1 MSTEQNGDTHAAPE
15 DIPAPQLEIEKLHA
29 LPSEQQDL
37 YLLTFTSDLVRHVD
51 RLEPDTATRQQAGIK
66 KQLLDTVNLSSPT
79 PTRIIRN
86 NVGTCFRELFRKCNR
101 KLLYESINDLVAIVN
116 AGRDKDVKSK
126 HAALIAV
133 GYLMEGAGD
142 SAVSLSANVF
152 GSATKLL
159 KTASTHAGL
168 RAAVF
173 KTLGRSIVGVEG
185 SVDELSAK
193 EIWKV
198 ARTAASGDK
207 SYHVQVNAC
216 WCLEQLL
223 KFTIYFDNSNDF
235 EKLQAAA
242 WKATDSANKE
252 VRHAAISCLA
262 VVLVKSFAETPN
274 KEVIMKKPKKTKSK
288 GKGEEEEPEDEIDR
302 AGTPTIQK
310 PVTALSFNLLEI
322 LKLLSTRYTKSSTT
336 NRSRAATVICYKK
349 VLQSLGEKI
358 VESHYSQIV
367 THFFAD
373 IVTQPTIKHIRYRV
387 LMTRKFVRILL
398 EDVIHGMMGES
409 AQVNAARFLIN
420 DVLKDYPQSLPERPP
435 PSKHSLITALAALE
449 NLIGRLQSA
458 IQPLADP
465 CREALMQ
472 VLQHPSY
479 TVQVY
484 VARCMKAF
492 VGACPGQLLSTITLC
507 MNSVGREV
515 SFLGSGRQSPRKCV
529 GYANGLAA
537 LLSASAQNPLY
548 GAIDVYARVLEQ
560 ATTLL
565 KSSGVSNVKTSGTQ
579 VQVAW
584 IMIGG
589 LMSLGPSFVK
599 IHLPQLLLLW
609 RNALPAPPARD
620 EILKRN
626 MIEQS
631 FLTHVRECALGSITA
646 FLHFNSRLVTA
657 DVAKRLASM
666 LQSTMLFLSYLPY
679 KKTTEDASQRLSS
692 ALNLLDFDVMVR
704 RRVFQCF
711 TLLVMS
717 NSHAVPDIVQESNV
731 VSLAV
736 SSFADPD
743 NYQPSSLSASI
754 ASSVGSFESIWEMG
768 DNSGF
773 GMTGLIRSGTLGPV
787 AIEKAQLRPTNV
799 LHGDLEASI
808 EQTLLLPMGEAWEH
822 DGVTNYLS
830 GDLQQPQPPAT
841 ELVNA
846 AITAFALAFPLQ
858 SPRVQGSILEQIS
871 NFMASISA
879 SPKDPARRAAI
890 NVNIAAALLLATK
903 VLQGQTVGAAGKF
916 QSASAEKTMQSI
928 LHILL
933 IDNDQSV
940 RFMTAEALGRLASLC
955 GTDFV
960 NTEVNQLV
968 DMIVSQ
974 REPASRAGCAL
985 ALSSIHSQL
994 GGMAAGFHL
1003 KTIVGL
1009 LLSLA
1014 SDQHPTVHYW
1024 ALESLSR
1031 VADSAGLTFSGY
1043 VSGCIG
1049 LLGQLYIADT
1059 HNMDSALDASSNLE
1073 MEHNTVVNITRCID
1087 AIINVLGPDLQD
1099 MVKSREMIL
1108 TLIRQLEVEKDESV
1122 LAATSNCLE
1131 NLAVYAPGHMEFQQY
1146 VQRLQSDLSS
1156 PSAELR
1162 NTAIVGISNLMRKDA
1177 QEIIDLAKPGL
1188 EDRLWELLDEDTGRK
1203 EIRGIFEN
1211 WLQQSD
1217 LTDCHDWVRRCN
1229 GVLTKSRARIE
1240 EKTPQIPQQAVQD
1253 IQDDEVAGFAA
1264 AAGVK
1269 EEETG
1274 APSSALELMRWQVRL
1289 FAMDL
1294 LADLITIVAK
1304 DAAFNDESPAQASL
1318 QQEVADVV
1326 KIAFSASTAGV
1337 VELRVR
1343 GLGILDKILK
1353 MFGGTPDPD
1362 FVDAMLL
1369 EQYQA
1374 QISSAL
1380 TPAFAADSS
1389 PELAAEAVNVCAT
1402 FISIGIVT
1410 DVERMGRIHKLLVSA
1425 LDSFA
1430 VDSEVAAIGDLKG
1443 LTSNT
1448 QVMVRMAVF
1457 SAWADLQIASSEQK
1471 YLEDVVKPHVARL
1484 TPLWLSS
1491 LREYARL
1498 RFEPDASSS
1507 SSAAMINQGP
1517 EALYAALSRET
1528 LLKFYQ
1534 DSWLRFVDAIA
1545 SLIDKDSEFVFDAL
1559 DGKTDQPSTN
1569 GVNHDKQEMINYREE
1584 PTAFFFVLFGLA
1596 FEALAARFDDRDSLA
1611 RSRRLDILEALKKI
1625 LRPSVAGTAI
1635 YQDVIFTETMD
1646 LLDRMVLTE
1655 GIDVQTTIVEIARN
1669 MCIAHPSSRKPDDVE
1684 DEHLSD
1690 DIDQL
1695 FELTRIIVLVLAGL
1709 IPGVAESNRPIRA
1722 EISDEGVVLIRL
1734 ALDSLVDA
1742 AEVFPSI
1749 IKSDL
1754 HACIFHLFIT
1764 ILGTASCQ
1772 TAVVPTALPIFRR
1785 FLDSI
1790 SRDASS
1796 ETRKQIRNTLT
1807 RFLVILKN
1815 AQKRESE
1822 ASLPCEKNTILAST
1836 ILITTAQTVFQPS
1849 DKTVIRFVSE
1859 VAEALNYPT
1868 TTKMA
1873 AGCAR
1878 SLLLIS
1884 SKSIVQ
1890 STIVSVLMPRLV
1902 TFLTTPSELEEL
1914 DETSSIIASA
1924 FMTFATAP
1932 RTQASDHVKARAASY
1947 GLIIPIL
1954 LSRAHMREELG
1965 KSDTRD
1971 TAVKLLELAGQDQAA
1986 FRVSVMKLEQ
1996 DQRAFMEKVLREGGA
2011 GRKQEI
2017 VQEER
2022 EEPKIALRMD
2032 F

>member
-1 MSTEQNGDTHAAPE
+1 MASEQNGVA
-15 DIPAPQLEIEKLHA
+15 PAPPDDTPAPLLEIEKLHA

-37 YLLTFTSDLVRHVD
+37 YLLTFTSDLVRHVEK
-51 RLEPDTATRQQAGIK
+51 LEADAASRQQVGIK
-66 KQLLDTVNLSSPT
+66 KQLLDIVNLSSPT

-86 NVGTCFRELFRKCNR
+86 NVGTCFRELFRRCNR
-101 KLLYESINDLVAIVN
+101 KLLYESINDLVAIIN
-116 AGRDKDVKSK
+116 AGKEKEVKSK
-126 HAALIAV
+126 HSALVSV

-152 GSATKLL
+152 ASAIRLL
-159 KTASTHAGL
+159 KIASSHAGL
-168 RAAVF
+168 RAAVY
-173 KTLGRSIVGVEG
+173 KAVGRAIIGVEG
-185 SVDELSAK
+185 SVDEVSAK
-193 EIWKV
+193 EVWKST
-198 ARTAASGDK
+198 RTAISSDK
-207 SYHVQVNAC
+207 SYHVQINAC

-223 KFTIYFDNSNDF
+223 KQTIYFDNSNDF
-235 EKLQAAA
+235 EKLQTAV
-242 WKATDSANKE
+242 WKATDSPSKD
-252 VRHAAISCLA
+252 VRHAAVSCLA
-262 VVLVKSFAETPN
+262 VVLVKSFAEKPI
-274 KEVIMKKPKKTKSK
+274 KEVVVKKPKKTKGK
-288 GKGEEEEPEDEIDR
+288 GKEEEQEEDVDR
-302 AGTPTIQK
+302 PGTPATQK
-310 PVTALSFNLLEI
+310 PITSLSFSLGEI
-322 LKLLSTRYTKSSTT
+322 LKLLSTRYVKSSVT
-336 NRSRAATVICYKK
+336 NRSRAAIAICYKRI
-349 VLQSLGEKI
+349 LESLGERV
-358 VESHYSQIV
+358 VESNYNEIV
-367 THFFAD
+367 THFFVD
-373 IVTQPTIKHIRYRV
+373 IVNQQSIKHVRYRA

-398 EDVIHGMMGES
+398 EDVVHGIMGES
-409 AQVNAARFLIN
+409 AQINAARLLIN
-420 DVLKDYPQSLPERPP
+420 DVLKDYPQALPERPA
-435 PSKHSLITALAALE
+435 PSKHSLITTLSALE
-449 NLIGRLQSA
+449 HLIGRLKSA
-458 IQPLADP
+458 IQPLADT

-479 TVQVY
+479 TVQIY
-484 VARCMKAF
+484 VARCLRVF
-492 VGACPGQLLSTITLC
+492 VAACPGQLLSSITLC
-507 MNSVGREV
+507 MNSVAREV
-515 SFLGSGRQSPRKCV
+515 GFLGSGRQSPRRCV

-537 LLSASAQNPLY
+537 LLSASAENPLY

-560 ATTLL
+560 ATIFL
-565 KSSGVSNVKTSGTQ
+565 KSSGTSNVRTSGTQ

-589 LMSLGPSFVK
+589 LMSLGPNFVK

-609 RNALPAPPARD
+609 RNALPSPPAR
-620 EILKRN
+620 EEVLKRN

-631 FLTHVRECALGSITA
+631 FLAHVRECALGSITA

-679 KKTTEDASQRLSS
+679 KKTIDDVSQRLSS
-692 ALNLLDFDVMVR
+692 ALNLLDFDIMVR

-717 NSHAVPDIVQESNV
+717 NSHAAPDIVQESNV
-731 VSLAV
+731 VSLAA
-736 SSFADPD
+736 SCFADPD

-754 ASSVGSFESIWEMG
+754 ASSVGTFDTIWDMG

-773 GMTGLIRSGTLGPV
+773 GVTGLVKRGRLGPV
-787 AIEKAQLRPTNV
+787 AIEKKQSDDQLTSSGKDPE
-799 LHGDLEASI
+799 DEM
-808 EQTLLLPMGEAWEH
+808 EQTLAMPMGEAWEH
-822 DGVTNYLS
+822 DGVMNYLYS
-830 GDLQQPQPPAT
+830 QRQQPQPPAT

-871 NFMASISA
+871 GFMSSISA

-890 NVNIAAALLLATK
+890 HVNIAAALLLSTK
-903 VLQGQTVGAAGKF
+903 VLQGQALGSSGKF
-916 QSASAEKTMQSI
+916 QSATAEKIMQSI
-928 LHILL
+928 FHILL
-933 IDNDQSV
+933 VDSDPSV

-955 GTDFV
+955 GTDFTS
-960 NTEVNQLV
+960 TEVNQLV

-1009 LLSLA
+1009 LMSLA
-1014 SDQHPTVHYW
+1014 SDPHPTVHYW

-1049 LLGQLYIADT
+1049 LLGQLYIADS
-1059 HNMDSALDASSNLE
+1059 HNADSASEASSN
-1073 MEHNTVVNITRCID
+1073 MEIERNSAIAVVKCID
-1087 AIINVLGPDLQD
+1087 AVINVLGPDLQE
-1099 MVKSREMIL
+1099 MAKSREMIL
-1108 TLIRQLEVEKDESV
+1108 TLIRQLEAEPDDAV
-1122 LAATSNCLE
+1122 LIETSICLE
-1131 NLAVYAPGHMEFQQY
+1131 HLAVYAPGHMEFQQY
-1146 VQRLQSDLSS
+1146 VQRLQKDLSS
-1156 PSAELR
+1156 SSTNMR
-1162 NTAIVGISNLMRKDA
+1162 TTAITGVANLMRKDA
-1177 QEIIDLAKPGL
+1177 QGIISLAKSGL
-1188 EDRLWELLDEDTGRK
+1188 EERLWELLDEDPSNH
-1203 EIRGIFEN
+1203 EIRGVFEN
-1211 WLQQSD
+1211 WLQQSG
-1217 LTDCHDWVRRCN
+1217 LTKCHDWVRRCN
-1229 GVLTKSRARIE
+1229 NVLTKSRARIE
-1240 EKTPQIPQQAVQD
+1240 ERAATPKIPQAAVQD

-1264 AAGVK
+1264 AAGTK
-1269 EEETG
+1269 EDEAG
-1274 APSSALELMRWQVRL
+1274 APTSALELMRWQVRL

-1304 DAAFNDESPAQASL
+1304 DAAVNDESPAQASL

-1337 VELRVR
+1337 VELRIR
-1343 GLGILDKILK
+1343 GLGILDKVLK

-1457 SAWADLQIASSEQK
+1457 SAWADLQIASTEQK

-1491 LREYARL
+1491 LREYAQL

-1507 SSAAMINQGP
+1507 SSAALSQGP
-1517 EALYAALSRET
+1517 EALPSLISSQ
-1528 LLKFYQ
+1528 FYQ

-1545 SLIDKDSEFVFDAL
+1545 SLIDEDSEFVFDAL
-1559 DGKTDQPSTN
+1559 DGKTDQPTAN
-1569 GVNHDKQEMINYREE
+1569 GSHEQGQMINYREE

-1611 RSRRLDILEALKKI
+1611 RSRRLDILQALKKI

-1655 GIDVQTTIVEIARN
+1655 GMDVQTTIVEIARN
-1669 MCIAHPSSRKPDDVE
+1669 MCIVHPSSRKSDEVE
-1684 DEHLSD
+1684 DESLSD
-1690 DIDQL
+1690 DIEQL

-1709 IPGVAESNRPIRA
+1709 IPGVAESNRPTRA
-1722 EISDEGVVLIRL
+1722 DISDEGVVLIRL
-1734 ALDSLVDA
+1734 ALDALVDA

-1764 ILGTASCQ
+1764 ILGTGSCQ

-1790 SRDASS
+1790 SRDANS
-1796 ETRKQIRNTLT
+1796 ETRKQIRNTLS
-1807 RFLVILKN
+1807 RFLIILKN

-1836 ILITTAQTVFQPS
+1836 ILITTAYTAFPAGDQTIV
-1849 DKTVIRFVSE
+1849 KFVVE
-1859 VAEALNYPT
+1859 IAEALGNPT

-1878 SLLLIS
+1878 SLLLVS
-1884 SKSIVQ
+1884 NKAAVQSSIVA
-1890 STIVSVLMPRLV
+1890 VLLPQLIS
-1902 TFLTTPSELEEL
+1902 FLATTSELEEL
-1914 DETSSIIASA
+1914 EETYTIVSA
-1924 FMTFATAP
+1924 ALVTFATSDKS
-1932 RTQASDHVKARAASY
+1932 QASDATKARTAAYGLVIPVLLGHAHVQEEAGKSQETARAAS
-1947 GLIIPIL
+1947 
-1954 LSRAHMREELG
+1954 
-1965 KSDTRD
+1965 
-1971 TAVKLLELAGQDQAA
+1971 KLLEMAGVDQMA
-1986 FRVSVMKLEQ
+1986 FRFSVMRLDTEQ
-1996 DQRAFMEKVLREGGA
+1996 RSFMERVLREGGIGHKRDTA
-2011 GRKQEI
+2011 A
-2017 VQEER
+2017 ER
-2022 EEPKIALRMD
+2022 EDRGEPTIALKMN